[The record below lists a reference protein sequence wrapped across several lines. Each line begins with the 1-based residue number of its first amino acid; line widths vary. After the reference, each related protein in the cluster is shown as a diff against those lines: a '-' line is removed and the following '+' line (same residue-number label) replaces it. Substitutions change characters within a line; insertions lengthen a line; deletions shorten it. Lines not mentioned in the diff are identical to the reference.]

1 MHEGSCKKLMGEL
14 ILSINFK
21 ELPANK
27 TCAFYKKSPPL
38 AIACKGRNGWKH
50 KMYENASSRRCQK
63 KISNYQKSQLK
74 VTSFQPAAVYQ
85 SSVLK

>member
-27 TCAFYKKSPPL
+27 TCAFYKK
-38 AIACKGRNGWKH
+38 IAAPCNCLQRAGRMETQN
-50 KMYENASSRRCQK
+50 
-63 KISNYQKSQLK
+63 
-74 VTSFQPAAVYQ
+74 V
-85 SSVLK
+85 